1 MSGSKSAQCQANGK
15 CDCNGGY
22 TGVKCE
28 TRINT
33 MIEFVICNAI
43 RKDKFIKAA
52 TCKITDLS
60 GGGGVKIFKS
70 DDEGNVRAGPYYVGQ
85 KIKME
90 VTSDDFDKY
99 SDEFTIVK
107 NMPSKR
113 IPLNPTVSILDILL
127 CCNHGCSVICCDTRM
142 ESIF

>member
-1 MSGSKSAQCQANGK
+1 M
-15 CDCNGGY
+15 
-22 TGVKCE
+22 
-28 TRINT
+28 
-33 MIEFVICNAI
+33 
-43 RKDKFIKAA
+43 
-52 TCKITDLS
+52 S

-113 IPLNPTVSILDILL
+113 IPLNPTVSILDIFKKVWNFL
-127 CCNHGCSVICCDTRM
+127 
-142 ESIF
+142 